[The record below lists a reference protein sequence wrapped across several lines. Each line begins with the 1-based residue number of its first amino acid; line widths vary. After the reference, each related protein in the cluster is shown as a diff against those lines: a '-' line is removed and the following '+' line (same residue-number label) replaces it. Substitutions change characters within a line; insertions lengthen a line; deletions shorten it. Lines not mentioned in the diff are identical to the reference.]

1 MKKNKLQ
8 LFLFIFLSFLK
19 SIIVMIIPLLSG
31 NFIDALIKKPE
42 AVTIYKFGL
51 YFALLNILNLLI
63 SYFITILNAKLLCKM
78 SYDLNKIVINKLQHI
93 KISYFTNKN
102 LSYITQKVS
111 TDSNNVV
118 KFILDLAT
126 NVIQNLLIVIFAII
140 ILIRID
146 QEITLLIICLIS
158 IFIFIFYFTRKPIY
172 KSTLKYKEEQA
183 LFYSKMLEQ
192 LEKIRMVKIYN
203 LFNYYSKK
211 FKDSFNKLYHVTLVQ
226 TKISFVFL
234 SCENIISMIAQISLF
249 IIGGMRIISNSMTI
263 GMFTV
268 LSSYFSS
275 ILVSVKYFI
284 SLSQSYID
292 VLVSYKR
299 IIEYLS
305 INNEENGDISICNLD
320 EITFQDTSL
329 KLGNKQIFNKLNY
342 KFEKNNIYCIMGE
355 NGSGKTSLINVLL
368 GLYLSDISG
377 MIYINGI
384 EYNRV
389 DLYKTR
395 EHLLSFT
402 SQELLFLNDTINK
415 NILLGQKNINNDQI
429 EYFLNGFGLT
439 SSYFKNNN
447 ILVDEHSLNK
457 SLSGGE
463 LQKIS
468 LIRQLI
474 NPKQLIVMDEPTS
487 ALDKKSK
494 DFLLNEILKL
504 KRDRIIIIVTHDK
517 SFCKI
522 SDYIVNL

>member
-1 MKKNKLQ
+1 
-8 LFLFIFLSFLK
+8 
-19 SIIVMIIPLLSG
+19 
-31 NFIDALIKKPE
+31 
-42 AVTIYKFGL
+42 
-51 YFALLNILNLLI
+51 
-63 SYFITILNAKLLCKM
+63 
-78 SYDLNKIVINKLQHI
+78 
-93 KISYFTNKN
+93 
-102 LSYITQKVS
+102 
-111 TDSNNVV
+111 
-118 KFILDLAT
+118 
-126 NVIQNLLIVIFAII
+126 
-140 ILIRID
+140 
-146 QEITLLIICLIS
+146 
-158 IFIFIFYFTRKPIY
+158 
-172 KSTLKYKEEQA
+172 
-183 LFYSKMLEQ
+183 
-192 LEKIRMVKIYN
+192 
-203 LFNYYSKK
+203 
-211 FKDSFNKLYHVTLVQ
+211 
-226 TKISFVFL
+226 
-234 SCENIISMIAQISLF
+234 
-249 IIGGMRIISNSMTI
+249 MRIISNSMTI

-342 KFEKNNIYCIMGE
+342 KFEKNNIYCIMGK

-395 EHLLSFT
+395 EYLLSFT

-439 SSYFKNNN
+439 GSYFKSNN

-487 ALDKKSK
+487 ALDKKSR

-504 KRDRIIIIVTHDK
+504 KKDRIIIIVTHDK

>member
-1 MKKNKLQ
+1 M
-8 LFLFIFLSFLK
+8 
-19 SIIVMIIPLLSG
+19 LLW
-31 NFIDALIKKPE
+31 
-42 AVTIYKFGL
+42 YK
-51 YFALLNILNLLI
+51 
-63 SYFITILNAKLLCKM
+63 
-78 SYDLNKIVINKLQHI
+78 Q
-93 KISYFTNKN
+93 
-102 LSYITQKVS
+102 
-111 TDSNNVV
+111 
-118 KFILDLAT
+118 
-126 NVIQNLLIVIFAII
+126 
-140 ILIRID
+140 
-146 QEITLLIICLIS
+146 
-158 IFIFIFYFTRKPIY
+158 
-172 KSTLKYKEEQA
+172 
-183 LFYSKMLEQ
+183 
-192 LEKIRMVKIYN
+192 
-203 LFNYYSKK
+203 
-211 FKDSFNKLYHVTLVQ
+211 
-226 TKISFVFL
+226 KISFVFL
-234 SCENIISMIAQISLF
+234 SCENLISTIAQISLF

-342 KFEKNNIYCIMGE
+342 KFEKNNIYCIMGK

-395 EHLLSFT
+395 EYLLSFT

-439 SSYFKNNN
+439 GSYFKSNN

-487 ALDKKSK
+487 ALDKKSR

-504 KRDRIIIIVTHDK
+504 KKDRIIIIVTHDK